1 MEIQQLQG
9 KVYRLEQ
16 ALIEERSARQTIEE
30 DIWKAIGRLEQ
41 KVCPPEEKCDPL
53 IKATCNIQEQD
64 ANGHQQE
71 ETSNLQQKETRSLQQ
86 EETSNL
92 QQETNN
98 LQQEQ
103 TCTRQEGDGED
114 VTTPP
119 DDAHSKSDVIKSDD
133 VTTQAAPAGGDLNK
147 TDPSETNI
155 NVLDTELLKM
165 VLRKMDCLEM
175 FRARR
180 VCRSWRSAVDGILDD
195 CRRKLADRSARGFNT
210 LTLTNLELVI
220 RAKDQP
226 KMTSLKAPTA
236 EKGTDIRLVVGSCH
250 ALQTADLRG
259 FKLRTSALRHLARAN
274 ASSLRELTLPAG
286 IGDCQLEAL
295 LEPLK
300 ALERLN
306 LSLPVNSTGK
316 WLWLLPKS
324 LKRLDITGSGMT
336 RSPVSYDPGKL
347 SVGVQL
353 ATDKLLDQLSVLS
366 NRQPDYR
373 VSSLTILESPSV
385 TPGALARLL
394 ASITSLW
401 CVKLG
406 VVGATLETTLAA
418 LHGCSGLEVLRLT
431 ADPRPLTD
439 IPALTESEVAA
450 VCRMAKACRK
460 LQYLYLTS
468 SAVNCQAVLAALL
481 KTGLGCTDRGQCRY
495 ISLYVPRAV
504 LGRLSKP
511 PDGSNVDVRYFD

>member
-1 MEIQQLQG
+1 MA
-9 KVYRLEQ
+9 RFRQ
-16 ALIEERSARQTIEE
+16 ALIEERTARQTIEK

-41 KVCPPEEKCDPL
+41 KVCPPKEKCDRL
-53 IKATCNIQEQD
+53 LKATC
-64 ANGHQQE
+64 
-71 ETSNLQQKETRSLQQ
+71 SLQQGEANSLQQ
-86 EETSNL
+86 EETSSLQEEKTSSVQQEKTCKL
-92 QQETNN
+92 QQDET
-98 LQQEQ
+98 
-103 TCTRQEGDGED
+103 CIRQEGDGED
-114 VTTPP
+114 VTTPT
-119 DDAHSKSDVIKSDD
+119 DDAPTKCDVINSDD

-155 NVLDTELLKM
+155 DILDTDALKK
-165 VLRKMDCLEM
+165 VLCKLNCREM
-175 FRARR
+175 LRARR
-180 VCRSWRSAVDGILDD
+180 VCRSWRSAVDDIVDD

-259 FKLRTSALRHLARAN
+259 FKLRVSALRRLARAN

-295 LEPLK
+295 LEPLEV
-300 ALERLN
+300 LERLN

-324 LKRLDITGSGMT
+324 LKKLDITGSGMT
-336 RSPVSYDPGKL
+336 RSPVSSVHSSKL
-347 SVGVQL
+347 RVGIQL

-373 VSSLTILESPSV
+373 VTTLTILESPSV

-394 ASITSLW
+394 ASLTSLW
-401 CVKLG
+401 WVKLG
-406 VVGATLETTLAA
+406 VVGATLETKLAA
-418 LHGCSGLEVLRLT
+418 LRGCSELCGANL

-439 IPALTESEVAA
+439 IPALTQSEVAA
-450 VCRMAKACRK
+450 VSRMAVTCRK
-460 LQYLYLTS
+460 LEHLYLTS
-468 SAVNCQAVLAALL
+468 SAANCQAVLTALL
-481 KTGLGCTDRGQCRY
+481 KADLGRTIY
-495 ISLYVPRAV
+495 LSVPRAV
-504 LGRLSKP
+504 KGELSKP
-511 PDGSNVDVRYFD
+511 PNGSSVYVSYFD